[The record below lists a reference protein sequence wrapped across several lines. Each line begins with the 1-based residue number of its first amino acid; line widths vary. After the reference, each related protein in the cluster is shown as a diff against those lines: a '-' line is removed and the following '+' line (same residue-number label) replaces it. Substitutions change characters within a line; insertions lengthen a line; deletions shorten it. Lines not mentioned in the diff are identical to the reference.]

1 MAQVINTNVASL
13 TAQRNLNRSQNTL
26 NTSLQRLSSGLR
38 INSAK
43 DDAAGMAISTRMTS
57 QINGLNQATRNASDG
72 ISLAQ
77 TAEGALGTI
86 ADNLQRMRELS
97 VQAANGTLSDSDRDS
112 VNSEITQLKN
122 EIDRVANQTSF
133 NGTNLL
139 DGSKGGFTF
148 QVGADANQTISISS
162 LTSAKSDQ
170 LGTSSYAEATGA
182 VTTKATY
189 DAAGGQNL
197 AATNAGTTAGT
208 SLKVGGFTING
219 VTITGTDMTVADNT
233 KVTGTEYKSW
243 MAKNVDAINVRSSE
257 TGVTAQLNVA
267 ANGDISISLFGAN
280 MKDDTGTDVNAI
292 TVAGGQAAGV
302 GLSAVDGTAGNG
314 LSAASVGF
322 DDIDVSTVS
331 GANKALTM
339 LDGAIDAVNTM
350 RGDLG
355 AVQNRFE
362 STITNLATSAENLTA
377 SRSRI
382 QDTDFASETAN
393 LTKSQILQQAGTA
406 MLAQA
411 KSLPQQVLS
420 LLQ

>member
-1 MAQVINTNVASL
+1 MAQVINTNMPSL
-13 TAQRNLNRSQNTL
+13 NAQRNLTKSQNAL
-26 NTSLQRLSSGLR
+26 STSLQRLSSGLR

-43 DDAAGMAISTRMTS
+43 DDAAGMAISTRMSS

-86 ADNLQRMRELS
+86 SDNLQRMRELS
-97 VQAANGTLSDSDRDS
+97 VQAANGTLSDTDRES

-122 EIDRVANQTSF
+122 EIDRVANQTNF
-133 NGTNLL
+133 NGTSLL
-139 DGSKGGFTF
+139 DGSSGGFTF
-148 QVGADANQTISISS
+148 QVGADANQTIAINS
-162 LTSAKSDQ
+162 LTSAKSDA
-170 LGTSSYAEATGA
+170 LGTSTYASAEGGVVTATE
-182 VTTKATY
+182 
-189 DAAGGQNL
+189 AAG
-197 AATNAGTTAGT
+197 AAVASSTTLLT
-208 SLKVGGFTING
+208 VGGFNING
-219 VTITGTDMTVADNT
+219 IEITGTNMTVADNT
-233 KVTGTEYKSW
+233 AVTDAELKTW
-243 MAKNVDAINVRSSE
+243 MSKNVDAINVKSSE

-267 ANGDISISLFGAN
+267 ANGDLSIELFGAN
-280 MKDDTGTDVNAI
+280 MDDSYTGI
-292 TVAGGQAAGV
+292 TVEAGTVGGLDGSALSIDAIDGTTSAAT
-302 GLSAVDGTAGNG
+302 GLSQ
-314 LSAASVGF
+314 ASVGF
-322 DDIDVSTVS
+322 DDIDVSTIA

-339 LDGAIDAVNTM
+339 LDGAINAVNTM

-382 QDTDFASETAN
+382 QDADFASETSN
-393 LTKSQILQQAGTA
+393 LTKAQILQQAGTA

-411 KSLPQQVLS
+411 KALPQQVLS

>member
-1 MAQVINTNVASL
+1 MAQVINTNIASL
-13 TAQRNLNRSQNTL
+13 NAQRNLNKSQNTL

-86 ADNLQRMRELS
+86 SDNLQRMRELS

-133 NGTNLL
+133 NGTKLL
-139 DGSKGGFTF
+139 DGTSGGFTF
-148 QVGADANQTISISS
+148 QVGADANQTIAISS
-162 LTSAKSDQ
+162 LTSAKSDA
-170 LGTSSYAEATGA
+170 LGTSTYASVDGGTITATGG
-182 VTTKATY
+182 ATG
-189 DAAGGQNL
+189 DNL
-197 AATNAGTTAGT
+197 AAAKGADATK
-208 SLKVGGFTING
+208 SLLVGGFKLNDIE
-219 VTITGTDMTVADNT
+219 ITGADMVVANNGE
-233 KVTGTEYKSW
+233 VTAGEYKSW
-243 MAKNVDAINVRSSE
+243 MSKTVDAINVKASE
-257 TGVTAQLNVA
+257 SGVSAQLDVA
-267 ANGDISISLFGAN
+267 ANGDMQIKLFSTEDIKFTAGTGNDGTLLGLVAA
-280 MKDDTGTDVNAI
+280 DIDGTD
-292 TVAGGQAAGV
+292 GKGAAE
-302 GLSAVDGTAGNG
+302 AT
-314 LSAASVGF
+314 VGF
-322 DDIDVSTVS
+322 AGIDVTSIAN
-331 GANKALTM
+331 ANKALTM
-339 LDGAIDAVNTM
+339 LDGAISAVNTM

-382 QDTDFASETAN
+382 QDADFASETSN
-393 LTKSQILQQAGTA
+393 LTKAQILQQAGTA

-411 KSLPQQVLS
+411 KALPQQVLS

>member
-1 MAQVINTNVASL
+1 MAQVINTNIASL
-13 TAQRNLNRSQNTL
+13 NAQRNLNKSQGAL

-86 ADNLQRMRELS
+86 SDNLQRMRELS
-97 VQAANGTLSDSDRDS
+97 VQAANGTLSDTDRDS
-112 VNSEITQLKN
+112 VNSEITQLKS

-133 NGTNLL
+133 NGTKLL
-139 DGSKGGFTF
+139 DGSSGGFTF
-148 QVGADANQTISISS
+148 QVGADANQIIAIDS
-162 LTSAKSDQ
+162 LTSAKSTD
-170 LGTSSYAEATGA
+170 LGTSTYASVELTAID
-182 VTTKATY
+182 V
-189 DAAGGQNL
+189 D
-197 AATNAGTTAGT
+197 AATNDLSTGPVGTANGGD
-208 SLKVGGFTING
+208 SLLVGGFTING
-219 VTITGTDMTVADNT
+219 VDITGSDMAVGDVAD
-233 KVTGTEYKSW
+233 VTAAEYKEW
-243 MAKNVDAINVRSSE
+243 MSKTVDAINLQSSK
-257 TGVTAQLNVA
+257 TGVTAQLNVDS
-267 ANGDISISLFGAN
+267 NTNEIGISLFGTN
-280 MKDDTGTDVNAI
+280 MDSAYAGITFGAGDNDGAALSLDEATAADAATGL
-292 TVAGGQAAGV
+292 TV
-302 GLSAVDGTAGNG
+302 TTNG
-314 LSAASVGF
+314 FSS
-322 DDIDVSTVS
+322 IDVSTIA

-362 STITNLATSAENLTA
+362 STITNLATSAENLSA

-382 QDTDFASETAN
+382 QDADFASETSN
-393 LTKSQILQQAGTA
+393 LTKAQILQQAGTA

-411 KSLPQQVLS
+411 KALPQQVLS